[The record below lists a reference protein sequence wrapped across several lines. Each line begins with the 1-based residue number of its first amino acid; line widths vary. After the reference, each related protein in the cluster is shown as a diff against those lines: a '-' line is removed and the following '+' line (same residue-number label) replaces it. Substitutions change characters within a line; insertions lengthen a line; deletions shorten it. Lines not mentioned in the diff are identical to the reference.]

1 VSLLRENIILRF
13 FFLSFFFEVSSR
25 LLVFQDDDGDFFY
38 YAMLCFKRLK
48 DSDLSELKH
57 KEHHSRQR
65 WEWLEEL
72 GEREEK
78 KGKMR
83 SFSRKFQH
91 RSNRVFSCIRAIF
104 SVVLLSR

>member
-1 VSLLRENIILRF
+1 MLL
-13 FFLSFFFEVSSR
+13 
-25 LLVFQDDDGDFFY
+25 
-38 YAMLCFKRLK
+38 LCFLK

-78 KGKMR
+78 
-83 SFSRKFQH
+83 RKKEELFTKIF
-91 RSNRVFSCIRAIF
+91 NIGRVGFL
-104 SVVLLSR
+104 VVLEQFSPLFF